1 MSKQTISESP
11 AIIRFKCVCGGGEK
25 DYKFLV
31 NLLKM
36 MVKGNSLCQTL
47 KSWIRLWGRVEK
59 AGVKYQ
65 EAKAKSL
72 NCFMPSFISRMEIK
86 RPTSRILDLPGRS
99 VVKNPPANSGDMGS
113 IPGLVRSPGERNG
126 NRLQYSHFSNP
137 MDRGAWQAVVP
148 RVARVGHNLATKQQ
162 QLPGC

>member
-11 AIIRFKCVCGGGEK
+11 AIIRFKCVYGGGEK

-31 NLLKM
+31 NVLKM
-36 MVKGNSLCQTL
+36 MVKRNSLCQTL

-65 EAKAKSL
+65 EAKDKSL
-72 NCFMPSFISRMEIK
+72 NCFMPSFISRIELK

-99 VVKNPPANSGDMGS
+99 VVKNPPANSEDMGS
-113 IPGLVRSPGERNG
+113 IPGLGRSPGERNG
-126 NRLQYSHFSNP
+126 NPLQYSCLWNS
-137 MDRGAWQAVVP
+137 MDRRTWWTQVHGV
-148 RVARVGHNLATKQQ
+148 TKESNRT
-162 QLPGC
+162 